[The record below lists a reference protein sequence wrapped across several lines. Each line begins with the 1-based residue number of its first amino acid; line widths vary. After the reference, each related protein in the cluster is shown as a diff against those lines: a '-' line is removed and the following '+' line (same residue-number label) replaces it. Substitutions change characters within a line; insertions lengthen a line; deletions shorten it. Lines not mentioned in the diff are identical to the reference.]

1 MVALRNI
8 SLLFCLTLIAL
19 LLSDAGACAIVAE
32 QNSLFSQSTAEAL
45 DRDFA
50 NPDFS
55 FLLLD
60 VKSGRVL
67 ASRWENPDVPIPVG
81 SLVKP
86 FTALAYGE
94 QHGFAYPEHVCRGT
108 VTGCWRPRGHG
119 RVNLITAIA
128 YSCNSYFEMLA
139 VTLNMHQVSLTAT
152 QFGIQ
157 SPASSAS
164 ETALIGIGDQWLV
177 SPARLSR
184 AYLELLHRRRQPG
197 VRTILSG
204 MAMSARQGTGAAVD
218 RTLLRS
224 EALVKTGTAPC
235 THAKRAPGDGFVL
248 TLWPADEPRIL
259 LLVRVHGVP
268 GAQAAKTAGEILN
281 RVGE

>member
-1 MVALRNI
+1 MVALRNF
-8 SLLFCLTLIAL
+8 SLLLCLTLIAL
-19 LLSDAGACAIVAE
+19 LLSGTGACAVATE

-45 DRDFA
+45 DREFP
-50 NPDFS
+50 NPDLS

-108 VTGCWRPRGHG
+108 ATGCWRPRGHG
-119 RVNLITAIA
+119 HVNLETAIA

-139 VTLNMHQVSLTAT
+139 ATLNLHEVSLTAT

-164 ETALIGIGDQWLV
+164 GPGLIGVGDQWLI
-177 SPARLSR
+177 SPIRLSR
-184 AYLELLHRRRQPG
+184 AYLELLNRREQPG

-218 RTLLRS
+218 HTLLHS
-224 EALVKTGTAPC
+224 KALVKTGTAPC
-235 THAKRAPGDGFVL
+235 THAKRAPGDGLVL

-268 GAQAAKTAGEILN
+268 GAQAAKTAGAILN
-281 RVGE
+281 RIGE